1 MPRRALI
8 LLLTLLA
15 LVPAACGGG
24 GEDDV
29 PAGERTSTQE
39 APVDNERPDQTA
51 VPGPNDSDQQQREE
65 GRE

>member
-8 LLLTLLA
+8 LLLASLA

-24 GEDDV
+24 DDDV
-29 PAGERTSTQE
+29 PAGGNTATQE
-39 APVDNERPDQTA
+39 APVDNERPDQTQ
-51 VPGPNDSDQQQREE
+51 VPGPNDSDQEQREE